1 MRHVLEANAR
11 ARSFLRLDKRRR
23 DVFRWPDIK
32 AAAKFAV
39 TYAVKEINQEP
50 NPEPNK
56 EADPSLHGQAQHQNE
71 AKDDT
76 ENWKHR
82 THRNTE
88 RARPIGIGPPQNDD
102 AKANKNEGEECS
114 NIREVGQ
121 RTDID
126 HSGDATDKHTRPDS
140 RNVRCPKSR
149 VNAGKILWEQTI
161 TRHRHENAGLAKLKD
176 KEN

>member
-1 MRHVLEANAR
+1 MRHALEANAR

-39 TYAVKEINQEP
+39 TYTVKEINQQADSK
-50 NPEPNK
+50 PNK
-56 EADPSLHGQAQHQNE
+56 ETDPRLQRQAQHQNE

-88 RARPIGIGPPQNDD
+88 RARSISVGAPQDDD
-102 AKANKNEGEECS
+102 AEA
-114 NIREVGQ
+114 
-121 RTDID
+121 
-126 HSGDATDKHTRPDS
+126 
-140 RNVRCPKSR
+140 
-149 VNAGKILWEQTI
+149 
-161 TRHRHENAGLAKLKD
+161 
-176 KEN
+176 